1 MHKRIFGIENEYGVT
16 CTFHGQRRLSP
27 DEVARYLFR
36 RVVSWG
42 RSSNVFL
49 RNGARLYLDVG
60 SHPEYATPECD
71 SLAGLVAHDKAGERI
86 LEGLVVDAE
95 KRLHDEGIA
104 GDIYLFKNNTDSAG
118 NSYGCH
124 ENFLVG
130 RHGEFSRLADV
141 LIPFLVT
148 RQLICGAG
156 KVLQTPR
163 GAVFCISQRAE
174 HIWEGV
180 SSATTRS
187 RPIINTRDEPHAD
200 AERYR
205 RLHVIVGDSNMN
217 ESTTMLKVG
226 CRRPGAADD
235 RARRHVPRPHPR
247 EPDPRHPRDQ
257 PRPHRHPRR
266 CAWPPAAPPS
276 ALEIQR
282 EYYSRAVDFVARNGD
297 DESAKRVLELWGR
310 TLDAIEQQDLSLI
323 DREIDWATKYQ
334 LIERYRGKHDLPL
347 SSPRVAQ
354 LDLAYHDISRSRGL
368 YYLLQRKHAVERVVS
383 DLAVFEAKSVPPQ
396 TTRAKL
402 RGDFIRKAQEKRRDF
417 TVDWVH
423 LKLNDQA
430 QRTVLCKDPFRAST
444 SGSRSSSPRCDRP
457 SVGPDRDSPRLTM
470 VTGMSCRIGSARRA
484 CHRTPQPVWH

>member
-1 MHKRIFGIENEYGVT
+1 MERRIFGLETEYGVT
-16 CTFHGQRRLSP
+16 CTFRGQRRLSP

-71 SLAGLVAHDKAGERI
+71 SVDDLVVHDRAGERI
-86 LEGLVVDAE
+86 LEGLLVDAE
-95 KRLHDEGIA
+95 KRLRDEGIA

-124 ENFLVG
+124 ENYCVS
-130 RHGEFSRLADV
+130 RHGEFARLADV

-163 GAVFCISQRAE
+163 GAVYCLSQRAE

-200 AERYR
+200 AERFR

-217 ESTTMLKVG
+217 EVTTLLKVG
-226 CRRPGAADD
+226 TADLVLRMIEAGVVMRD
-235 RARRHVPRPHPR
+235 MTLENPIRAIR
-247 EPDPRHPRDQ
+247 EVSHDTTGQRKIRLATG
-257 PRPHRHPRR
+257 RETT
-266 CAWPPAAPPS
+266 
-276 ALEIQR
+276 ALEIQQ
-282 EYYSRAVDFVARNGD
+282 EYHSKASEFVDRHGAGAVAH
-297 DESAKRVLELWGR
+297 RVIELWGR
-310 TLDAIEQQDLSLI
+310 VLKAVDTDDLSTVE
-323 DREIDWATKYQ
+323 REIDWVAKLK
-334 LIERYRGKHDLPL
+334 LIERYRSRHNLPL

-354 LDLAYHDISRSRGL
+354 LDLAYHDIRRGRGL
-368 YYLLQRKHAVERVVS
+368 FALMERRGTVDRIS
-383 DLAVFEAKSVPPQ
+383 RDLDVFSAKSIPPQ
-396 TTRAKL
+396 TTRARL
-402 RGDFIRKAQEKRRDF
+402 RGEFIRRAQERRRDF

-430 QRTVLCKDPFRAST
+430 QRTVLCKDPFRSVDERVDRLIAS
-444 SGSRSSSPRCDRP
+444 
-457 SVGPDRDSPRLTM
+457 M
-470 VTGMSCRIGSARRA
+470 
-484 CHRTPQPVWH
+484 

>member
-1 MHKRIFGIENEYGVT
+1 MERRIFGIENEYGVT
-16 CTFHGQRRLSP
+16 CTFRGQRRLSP

-71 SLAGLVAHDKAGERI
+71 SAVDLVTHDKAGERI
-86 LEGLVVDAE
+86 LEGLLMDAE
-95 KRLHDEGIA
+95 RRLREEGIA

-124 ENFLVG
+124 ENYLVG
-130 RHGEFSRLADV
+130 RQGEFSRLADV
-141 LIPFLVT
+141 LIPFLVS
-148 RQLICGAG
+148 RQIVVGAG

-163 GAVFCISQRAE
+163 GAVYCVSQRAE

-200 AERYR
+200 AERFR
-205 RLHVIVGDSNMN
+205 RLHVIVGDSNMS
-217 ESTTMLKVG
+217 ETTTLLKVG
-226 CRRPGAADD
+226 ATDLVLRMVEAGVTMRDLTLENPIRAIREISHDLTGRRKVKLANG
-235 RARRHVPRPHPR
+235 R
-247 EPDPRHPRDQ
+247 E
-257 PRPHRHPRR
+257 
-266 CAWPPAAPPS
+266 AS

-282 EYYSRAVDFVARNGD
+282 EYHSRATDFIDRRGGD
-297 DESAKRVLELWGR
+297 ATVLRVLDLWGR
-310 TLDAIEQQDLSLI
+310 TLQAVETGDLSLV
-323 DREIDWATKYQ
+323 DREIDWVTKHQ
-334 LIERYRGKHDLPL
+334 LIERYRAKHDLPL

-354 LDLAYHDISRSRGL
+354 LDLAYHDVNRHRGL
-368 YYLLQRKHAVERVVS
+368 YYLLENKGLVERATT
-383 DLAVFEAKSVPPQ
+383 DLAVFEAKSLPPQ
-396 TTRAKL
+396 TTRARL
-402 RGDFIRKAQEKRRDF
+402 RGEFIRCAQEKRRDF

-430 QRTVLCKDPFRAST
+430 QRTVLCKDPFRAVD
-444 SGSRSSSPRCDRP
+444 DRVDKLIA
-457 SVGPDRDSPRLTM
+457 SM
-470 VTGMSCRIGSARRA
+470 
-484 CHRTPQPVWH
+484 

>member
-1 MHKRIFGIENEYGVT
+1 LPPVYAGQVERRIFGLENEYGVT
-16 CTFHGQRRLSP
+16 CTFRGQRRLSP

-71 SLAGLVAHDKAGERI
+71 NAVDLVTHDKAGERI
-86 LEGLVVDAE
+86 LEGLLKDAE
-95 KRLHDEGIA
+95 RRLREEGIA
-104 GDIYLFKNNTDSAG
+104 GDIFLFKNNTDSAG

-124 ENFLVG
+124 ENYLVG

-148 RQLICGAG
+148 RQILVGAG

-163 GAVFCISQRAE
+163 GSVYCVSQRAE

-200 AERYR
+200 AERFR
-205 RLHVIVGDSNMN
+205 RLHVIVGDSNMS
-217 ESTTMLKVG
+217 ETTTLLKIGTTDLVLRMIEAG
-226 CRRPGAADD
+226 SVLRDLTLENPIRAIREVSHDITGRRRVKLANGREASALDIQAEYLAKATD
-235 RARRHVPRPHPR
+235 FIARRGA
-247 EPDPRHPRDQ
+247 DPTT
-257 PRPHRHPRR
+257 
-266 CAWPPAAPPS
+266 A
-276 ALEIQR
+276 
-282 EYYSRAVDFVARNGD
+282 
-297 DESAKRVLELWGR
+297 RVLELWER
-310 TLDAIEQQDLSLI
+310 TMRAISTGDHDLVA
-323 DREIDWATKYQ
+323 REIDWVAKYQ
-334 LIERYRGKHDLPL
+334 LIERYRAKHDLPL

-354 LDLAYHDISRSRGL
+354 LDLAYHDVNRARGL
-368 YYLLQRKHAVERVVS
+368 YYLLERRGAMERVS
-383 DLAVFEAKSVPPQ
+383 TDLKIFEAKAVPPQ
-396 TTRAKL
+396 TTRARL
-402 RGDFIRKAQEKRRDF
+402 RGEFIRRAQDKRRDF

-430 QRTVLCKDPFRAST
+430 QRTVLCKDPFRSVDERVDKLIAS
-444 SGSRSSSPRCDRP
+444 
-457 SVGPDRDSPRLTM
+457 M
-470 VTGMSCRIGSARRA
+470 
-484 CHRTPQPVWH
+484 

>member
-1 MHKRIFGIENEYGVT
+1 MDRRIFGIENEYGVT
-16 CTFHGQRRLSP
+16 CTFRGQRRLSP

-49 RNGARLYLDVG
+49 KNGARLYLDVG

-71 SLAGLVAHDKAGERI
+71 NVVDLVTHDKAGERI
-86 LEGLVVDAE
+86 LEGLLVDAE
-95 KRLHDEGIA
+95 RRLREEGIA

-124 ENFLVG
+124 ENYLVG

-156 KVLQTPR
+156 KILQTPR
-163 GAVFCISQRAE
+163 GAVFCVSQRAE

-200 AERYR
+200 AERFR
-205 RLHVIVGDSNMN
+205 RLHVIVGDSNMS
-217 ESTTMLKVG
+217 ETTTLLKVG
-226 CRRPGAADD
+226 TTDLVLRMIEAGIVMRDLTLENPI
-235 RARRHVPRPHPR
+235 RAIR
-247 EPDPRHPRDQ
+247 EVSHDLTGQKKVKLANGRE
-257 PRPHRHPRR
+257 
-266 CAWPPAAPPS
+266 AS
-276 ALEIQR
+276 ALEVQR
-282 EYYSRAVDFVARNGD
+282 EYYSKAADFVSRRGGD
-297 DESAKRVLELWGR
+297 ETVKRVLDLWDR
-310 TLDAIEQQDLSLI
+310 TLTAIETGDLSLV
-323 DREIDWATKYQ
+323 DREVDWVIKHQ
-334 LIERYRGKHDLPL
+334 LIERYRAKHDMAL

-354 LDLAYHDISRSRGL
+354 LDLAYHDVNRNRGL
-368 YYLLQRKHAVERVVS
+368 YYLLERKNLVERAANDVRI
-383 DLAVFEAKSVPPQ
+383 FEAKSVPPQ

-402 RGDFIRKAQEKRRDF
+402 RGEFIAKAQEKRRDF

-430 QRTVLCKDPFRAST
+430 QRTVLCKDPFRSVDDRVEKLIAS
-444 SGSRSSSPRCDRP
+444 
-457 SVGPDRDSPRLTM
+457 M
-470 VTGMSCRIGSARRA
+470 
-484 CHRTPQPVWH
+484 

>member
-1 MHKRIFGIENEYGVT
+1 VERRIFGIENEYGVT
-16 CTFHGQRRLSP
+16 CTFRGQRRLSP

-71 SLAGLVAHDKAGERI
+71 DVVDLVTHDKAGERI
-86 LEGLVVDAE
+86 LEGLLVDAE
-95 KRLHDEGIA
+95 RRLREEGIA

-124 ENFLVG
+124 ENYLVG

-141 LIPFLVT
+141 LIPFLVS
-148 RQLICGAG
+148 RQIIAGAG

-163 GAVFCISQRAE
+163 GAVYCVSQRAE

-200 AERYR
+200 AERFR

-217 ESTTMLKVG
+217 EVTTLLKVG
-226 CRRPGAADD
+226 TTDLVLRMIEAGTVMRDLTLENPIRAIREISHDVTGRRKVKLSNG
-235 RARRHVPRPHPR
+235 R
-247 EPDPRHPRDQ
+247 E
-257 PRPHRHPRR
+257 
-266 CAWPPAAPPS
+266 AS

-282 EYYSRAVDFVARNGD
+282 EYYGKAVDFLARRGATPTVD
-297 DESAKRVLELWGR
+297 RVMDLWGR
-310 TLDAIEQQDLSLI
+310 TLTAVETGDLSLV
-323 DREIDWATKYQ
+323 DREVDWVTKHQ
-334 LIERYRGKHDLPL
+334 LIERYRAKHDLPL

-354 LDLAYHDISRSRGL
+354 LDLAYHDVHRGRGL
-368 YYLLQRKHAVERVVS
+368 YYLLENKGAVERATT
-383 DLAVFEAKSVPPQ
+383 DLAVFEAKNLPPQ
-396 TTRAKL
+396 TTRARL
-402 RGDFIRKAQEKRRDF
+402 RGEFIRQAQEKRRDF

-430 QRTVLCKDPFRAST
+430 QRTVLCKDPFRAVD
-444 SGSRSSSPRCDRP
+444 DRVDKLIA
-457 SVGPDRDSPRLTM
+457 SM
-470 VTGMSCRIGSARRA
+470 
-484 CHRTPQPVWH
+484 